1 MAEGIFLN
9 GRSILK
15 KTIPRNRFQ
24 GGLTNGA
31 TMRKQ
36 LFSAAALFA
45 LMAGPAIAFA
55 DEAPVIGVVNFS
67 NCITDSKAGRKE
79 QENMENLRKQ
89 MASLIENTEKE
100 LREISS
106 KFEDTEYLDSLSPKA
121 EEELK
126 VKHQTLQED
135 LGRYQQQFYQ
145 VLQHAQYQMVQKM
158 STSIATAA
166 EKIANEKKLDYVMN
180 REACF
185 YIRPDLDVTGL
196 VVAEMDKSYEHN
208 KSKGVSDNRD
218 DSYQLD
224 AIDDSMLDQ
233 AG

>member
-1 MAEGIFLN
+1 
-9 GRSILK
+9 
-15 KTIPRNRFQ
+15 
-24 GGLTNGA
+24 
-31 TMRKQ
+31 MRKHI
-36 LFSAAALFA
+36 LSAAAA
-45 LMAGPAIAFA
+45 LLAVVSGPAFA
-55 DEAPVIGVVNFS
+55 DDASLIGVVNFS
-67 NCITDSKAGRKE
+67 NCITDSKSGKKE

-121 EEELK
+121 EEDLK
-126 VKHQTLQED
+126 MKHQALQED

-158 STSIATAA
+158 SNTIAAAA
-166 EKIANEKKLDYVMN
+166 EKIAQNKNLNYVMN

-185 YIRPDLDVTGL
+185 YIRPDLDVTEL
-196 VVAEMDKSYEHN
+196 VVAEMDRAFDSHSQNLSEN
-208 KSKGVSDNRD
+208 SD
-218 DSYQLD
+218 DSLQLD
-224 AIDDSMLDQ
+224 AIDDTILDQ